1 MRHFLLFLIPLFLC
15 IPAHSSGYLGAGHSI
30 NSSATFDEQNNGLR
44 IDWGAS
50 VTSNLDL
57 EWSYVDFGASNYDR
71 PTYVSAADAA
81 NEPDN
86 DDDTARYDNLGFGS
100 VRRTGDEVTYR
111 GIDNLH
117 AKGVSAGLKFKI
129 NANAWLQL
137 YARASL
143 LVWQATTETIE
154 LSDERVAV
162 IQTEDDE
169 GNLLDTPITTNLNEC
184 GNLLECQQ
192 EGKTFNAVDFWYGYG
207 FIAKPM
213 EWLAIRAEYSIITL
227 NAIDFPHS
235 TLEGL
240 NTSLEIH
247 F

>member
-1 MRHFLLFLIPLFLC
+1 MRHFFIFFIPILLSIS
-15 IPAHSSGYLGAGHSI
+15 AHGSGYLGAGHSL
-30 NSSATFDEQNNGLR
+30 NSSVTFDEQNNGLR
-44 IDWGAS
+44 IDWGTSA
-50 VTSNLDL
+50 TSNLDL
-57 EWSYVDFGASNYDR
+57 EWSYVDFGESSYNH

-100 VRRTGDEVTYR
+100 VSRSGDEVTYR

-117 AKGVSAGLKFKI
+117 TQGLSAGLKFKI
-129 NANAWLQL
+129 NANSWLQL

-154 LSDERVAV
+154 LSAERVAV
-162 IQTEDDE
+162 IETEDGD
-169 GNLLDTPITTNLNEC
+169 GNPIDPITTNLNDC
-184 GNLLECQQ
+184 GNLTECQQ
-192 EGKTFNAVDFWYGYG
+192 EGKTVNAVDFWYGYG
-207 FIAKPM
+207 FIAKPLD
-213 EWLAIRAEYSIITL
+213 WLAIRAEYSTVTL
-227 NAIDFPHS
+227 NAVDFPKS